1 MSYKVRY
8 SGSARFITSLLSNHV
23 NNFAE
28 EIHKNKCKF
37 GYGNEKCKTCGVKYK
52 ECECCLEYTNVKDD

>member
-8 SGSARFITSLLSNHV
+8 IGSARFITSLLSNHV

-37 GYGNEKCKTCGVKYK
+37 GYGNEKCKTCGVK
-52 ECECCLEYTNVKDD
+52 